1 MEENNKSRSLS
12 RLGFIKTTALAAGAF
27 AVVPS
32 GFNSKGAVYNQ
43 LKMGV
48 KKPPNSK
55 FGGVQIGTITYSW
68 RDLPCSAAD
77 IIKYCQ
83 DSGVSSVELMGD
95 VVESY
100 AGLPPSPDDLPN
112 PLSPEA
118 QARLDG
124 ITKQYKMTLDQFRK
138 TLEPSTWKMFVAGIV
153 GSTAEQIKWRQTAPM
168 TKFEELR
175 KMFNDAGI
183 EIHIVKFSPAAWS
196 DGEIDYAFKVAK
208 TLGAKGITEEGSI
221 EAARRLGP
229 FAEKHGMFAIFHNHF
244 QYADKNFS
252 ADPILAASP
261 ANMLNLDC
269 GHYFGST
276 GLNPADFI
284 KQYHNRIVSLHLKD
298 KTGPNTNPP
307 NANQVWGQGQAPLE
321 EILLLLKAHAND
333 KDWPKYGDIE
343 LEYSVAAWSNP
354 VKEVK
359 TCLAYARQILI

>member
-1 MEENNKSRSLS
+1 MTTRRNF
-12 RLGFIKTTALAAGAF
+12 LGTAVLAAGAF

-32 GFNSKGAVYNQ
+32 GFESKDAGFSQ
-43 LKMGV
+43 LGDGT
-48 KKPPNSK
+48 KKNPNSK
-55 FGGVQIGTITYSW
+55 FGGIQIGTITYSW

-77 IIKYCQ
+77 IVKYCEE
-83 DSGVSSVELMGD
+83 SGVSSVELMGD

-100 AGLPPSPDDLPN
+100 AGLPPSPDELPN

-124 ITKQYKMTLDQFRK
+124 VTKQYKITVDQFKK
-138 TLEPSTWKMFVAGIV
+138 TLPPSTWKMFVAGIV
-153 GSTAEQIKWRQTAPM
+153 GSTAEQTKWRQTVPM
-168 TKFEELR
+168 NKFKELR
-175 KMFNDAGI
+175 KMFDDAGI
-183 EIHIVKFSPAAWS
+183 EIHIVKFSPATWS

-208 TLGAKGITEEGSI
+208 LLGAKGITEEGSI
-221 EAARRLGP
+221 EAATRLGP

-284 KQYHNRIVSLHLKD
+284 SKYHSRIVSLHLKD

-307 NANQVWGQGQAPLE
+307 NANQVWGQGQVPFE
-321 EILLLLKAHAND
+321 EILLLLKAHAHD
-333 KDWPKYGDIE
+333 KDWPKYADIE
-343 LEYSVAAWSNP
+343 LEYPVASWSNP

-359 TCLAYARQILI
+359 TCLAFARQILI

>member
-1 MEENNKSRSLS
+1 MINRRK
-12 RLGFIKTTALAAGAF
+12 FIGTTALAAGAF
-27 AVVPS
+27 SVAPF
-32 GFNSKGAVYNQ
+32 GFQSKATGYNQ
-43 LKMGV
+43 LDAAARKN
-48 KKPPNSK
+48 PNSK

-68 RDLPCSAAD
+68 RDLPSSAAD

-95 VVESY
+95 VIETY
-100 AGLPPSPDDLPN
+100 AGLPPSPEDLPN

-124 ITKQYKMTLDQFRK
+124 ITKQYKMTVDQFRK
-138 TLEPSTWKMFVAGIV
+138 TLAPSTWKMFVAGIV
-153 GSTAEQIKWRQTAPM
+153 GSTEEQKKWRQTVPM

-175 KMFNDAGI
+175 KIFDDAGI
-183 EIHIVKFSPAAWS
+183 EIHVAKFSPASWS

-208 TLGAKGITEEGSI
+208 ILGAQGVTEEAGI
-221 EAARRLGP
+221 EAAKRLAP

-252 ADPILAASP
+252 ADPILAISP
-261 ANMLNLDC
+261 AIMLNLDC

-284 KQYHNRIVSLHLKD
+284 KKYHNRIFHLHLKD
-298 KTGPNTNPP
+298 KTGPNTTPP

-321 EILLLLKAHAND
+321 EILLLLKEHAND

-343 LEYSVAAWSNP
+343 LEYTVAAWSNP

-359 TCLAYARQILI
+359 TCVAYARQILI

>member
-1 MEENNKSRSLS
+1 MITRRKF
-12 RLGFIKTTALAAGAF
+12 LGSTALAAGAF

-32 GFNSKGAVYNQ
+32 GFKSKNPSVNQ
-43 LKMGV
+43 LEDGAREN
-48 KKPPNSK
+48 PNSK

-68 RDLPCSAAD
+68 RDLPSSAAD

-95 VVESY
+95 VIETY
-100 AGLPPSPDDLPN
+100 AGLPPTPSELPN

-124 ITKQYKMTLDQFRK
+124 ITKQYKMTVDQFRK
-138 TLEPSTWKMFVAGIV
+138 TLAPSLWKMVVAGVV
-153 GSTAEQIKWRQTAPM
+153 GSTEEQKKWRQTVPM
-168 TKFEELR
+168 TKFEELT

-183 EIHIVKFSPAAWS
+183 EIHIAKLSPATWS
-196 DGEIDYAFKVAK
+196 DGEIDYAFIVAK

-221 EAARRLGP
+221 EAAKRLGP

-244 QYADKNFS
+244 QYAQADFS

-284 KQYHNRIVSLHLKD
+284 RKYHNRIVSLHLKD
-298 KTGPNTNPP
+298 KTGPGTNPP
-307 NANQVWGQGQAPLE
+307 NANQVWGQGQVPLE
-321 EILLLLKAHAND
+321 EILLLLKEHAKD

-343 LEYSVAAWSNP
+343 LEYPIAAWSNP

-359 TCLAYARQILI
+359 TCVNYARQILI

>member
-1 MEENNKSRSLS
+1 MITRRK
-12 RLGFIKTTALAAGAF
+12 FIGTTALAAGAF

-32 GFNSKGAVYNQ
+32 GFKNKNPSVNQ
-43 LKMGV
+43 FEGGE
-48 KKPPNSK
+48 KKNPNSK

-95 VVESY
+95 VIETY
-100 AGLPPSPDDLPN
+100 AGLPPGLDDLPN

-124 ITKQYKMTLDQFRK
+124 ITKQYKMTVDQFRK
-138 TLEPSTWKMFVAGIV
+138 MLKPTPSTWKMFVDGIV
-153 GSTAEQIKWRQTAPM
+153 GSTEEQKKWRQTVPM

-175 KMFNDAGI
+175 KMFNDAGV
-183 EIHIVKFSPAAWS
+183 EIHVAKLSPSSWS

-208 TLGAKGITEEGSI
+208 TLGAKGITDEAGI
-221 EAARRLGP
+221 EAAKRLGP

-252 ADPILAASP
+252 ADLILAASP

-276 GLNPADFI
+276 GLNPVDFI
-284 KQYHNRIVSLHLKD
+284 KKYHNRIISLHLKD

-307 NANQVWGQGQAPLE
+307 NANQVWGQGQVPFE
-321 EILLLLKAHAND
+321 EILLLLKEHAHD

-343 LEYSVAAWSNP
+343 LEYTVAAWSNP

-359 TCLAYARQILI
+359 ICVAYARQILI

>member
-1 MEENNKSRSLS
+1 MITRRK
-12 RLGFIKTTALAAGAF
+12 FIGSTALAAGTF
-27 AVVPS
+27 AAVPS
-32 GFNSKGAVYNQ
+32 GFKSKNPSVDQLEDGAQKN
-43 LKMGV
+43 
-48 KKPPNSK
+48 PNSK

-68 RDLPCSAAD
+68 RDLPCSAAE
-77 IIKYCQ
+77 IIKYSQ

-95 VVESY
+95 VIETY
-100 AGLPPSPDDLPN
+100 AGLPPTPSELPN

-118 QARLDG
+118 QARLDA
-124 ITKQYKMTLDQFRK
+124 ITKQYKMTVDQFKK
-138 TLEPSTWKMFVAGIV
+138 TLAASVWKMLVVGVV
-153 GSTAEQIKWRQTAPM
+153 GSTEEQKEWRQTVPM

-183 EIHIVKFSPAAWS
+183 EIHIAKLSPATWS

-221 EAARRLGP
+221 EAAKRLGP

-244 QYADKNFS
+244 QYADKDFS

-284 KQYHNRIVSLHLKD
+284 KKYHNRIVSLHLKD
-298 KTGPNTNPP
+298 KTGPGTNPP
-307 NANQVWGQGQAPLE
+307 NANQVWGQGQVPLE
-321 EILLLLKAHAND
+321 EILLLLKEHAKD

-343 LEYSVAAWSNP
+343 LEYPVTEWSNP

-359 TCLAYARQILI
+359 TCVNYARQILI

>member
-1 MEENNKSRSLS
+1 MVTRRK
-12 RLGFIKTTALAAGAF
+12 FIGTSALAAGALTVIPF
-27 AVVPS
+27 GSKSSNTGSRAFQIS
-32 GFNSKGAVYNQ
+32 GNNS
-43 LKMGV
+43 
-48 KKPPNSK
+48 PNSK
-55 FGGVQIGTITYSW
+55 FGGVQIGAITYGW
-68 RDLPCSAAD
+68 RDQPGNATD

-83 DSGVSSVELMGD
+83 VSGISSLELMGD
-95 VVESY
+95 VIESY
-100 AGLPPSPDDLPN
+100 AGLPAGPSELPSP
-112 PLSPEA
+112 LSAGA

-124 ITKQYKMTLDQFRK
+124 ITKQYKMTVEQLK
-138 TLEPSTWKMFVAGIV
+138 KIMEPSVWKMFVSSIV
-153 GSTAEQIKWRQTAPM
+153 GSTEEQKQWRQTVPM

-175 KMFNDAGI
+175 KLFNDAGI
-183 EIHIVKFSPAAWS
+183 EIHIAKISPASWS

-208 TLGAKGITEEGSI
+208 TLGAKGITEEASI
-221 EAARRLGP
+221 EAAKRLGP

-261 ANMLNLDC
+261 SNMLNFDC

-284 KQYHNRIVSLHLKD
+284 KKYHNRIVSLHLKD

-307 NANQVWGQGQAPLE
+307 NTNQVWGQGEAPLE
-321 EILLLLKAHAND
+321 EILLLLKEHAND

-343 LEYSVAAWSNP
+343 LEYPVAAWSNS

-359 TCLAYARQILI
+359 TCVAYARQILI